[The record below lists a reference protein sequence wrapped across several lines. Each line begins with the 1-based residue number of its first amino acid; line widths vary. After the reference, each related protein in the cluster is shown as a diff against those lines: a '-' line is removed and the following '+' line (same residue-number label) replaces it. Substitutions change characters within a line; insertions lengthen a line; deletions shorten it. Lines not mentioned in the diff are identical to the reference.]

1 MEKSNGNGYKD
12 VRKENARM
20 KNNNFLRI
28 PINRIIALIL
38 LDIMSIIV
46 ASVGALYIRFDFN
59 FSSIPVGYFEKLEN
73 VIAFNIIVTLVFFA
87 LWKLYKSVWRYA
99 SATELLNIIF
109 ATTCPMTGH
118 HETSA
123 PAGGSRRRSH
133 RRNRS

>member
-46 ASVGALYIRFDFN
+46 ASVGALY
-59 FSSIPVGYFEKLEN
+59 
-73 VIAFNIIVTLVFFA
+73 
-87 LWKLYKSVWRYA
+87 SV
-99 SATELLNIIF
+99 
-109 ATTCPMTGH
+109 
-118 HETSA
+118 
-123 PAGGSRRRSH
+123 
-133 RRNRS
+133 

>member
-1 MEKSNGNGYKD
+1 MEKSDDNGYKD

-73 VIAFNIIVTLVFFA
+73 IIAFNIIVTLVFLHYGNFTKA
-87 LWKLYKSVWRYA
+87 YGDMQVQ
-99 SATELLNIIF
+99 LNY
-109 ATTCPMTGH
+109 
-118 HETSA
+118 
-123 PAGGSRRRSH
+123 
-133 RRNRS
+133 

>member
-1 MEKSNGNGYKD
+1 
-12 VRKENARM
+12 M

-73 VIAFNIIVTLVFFA
+73 VIAFNIIVTLVFLHYGNFTKA
-87 LWKLYKSVWRYA
+87 YGDMQVQ
-99 SATELLNIIF
+99 LNY
-109 ATTCPMTGH
+109 
-118 HETSA
+118 
-123 PAGGSRRRSH
+123 
-133 RRNRS
+133 

>member
-1 MEKSNGNGYKD
+1 
-12 VRKENARM
+12 M

-73 VIAFNIIVTLVFFA
+73 IIAFNIIVTLVFFA
-87 LWKLYKSVWRYA
+87 LWKLYKSDRA
-99 SATELLNIIF
+99 NARQCGEALLSR
-109 ATTCPMTGH
+109 TCTAKEQEKCDG
-118 HETSA
+118 
-123 PAGGSRRRSH
+123 R
-133 RRNRS
+133 

>member
-46 ASVGALYIRFDFN
+46 ASVGEFCKHWDG
-59 FSSIPVGYFEKLEN
+59 PG
-73 VIAFNIIVTLVFFA
+73 AFCI
-87 LWKLYKSVWRYA
+87 
-99 SATELLNIIF
+99 
-109 ATTCPMTGH
+109 
-118 HETSA
+118 
-123 PAGGSRRRSH
+123 
-133 RRNRS
+133 